1 MFVPSNVII
10 HEISDNK
17 AKIIMMK
24 THLYY
29 IVMCQSSKILPQKQN
44 FQLENVKNGIY
55 KKISRSFQ
63 KYLQPTA
70 NSSKRTN
77 KICLKRGKM
86 C

>member
-44 FQLENVKNGIY
+44 FQLENVKNGTLQENFEIIS
-55 KKISRSFQ
+55 KISPTNCKQQQ
-63 KYLQPTA
+63 K
-70 NSSKRTN
+70 N
-77 KICLKRGKM
+77 K
-86 C
+86 